1 MGERVALV
9 LLAAVA
15 AAVFTYGYLERLGR
29 RAWPAIACRALAWAA
44 IGLLVL
50 DLSCA
55 LRPAAGRA
63 LRPPLVLLDASL
75 SLGAAGGRWREA
87 LDSARAWGEVR
98 TFGGWGGTNDAG
110 PTGGRSRLGP
120 ALEAAAAS
128 DRPVLIVTDGE
139 IEDAPDLRPEL
150 LQRVG
155 IRLFPRQ
162 PVQDLALAAV
172 SGPARVTAGDTAR
185 FEVEL
190 RAIGGGTG
198 RDTVRVEVQAGRRVL
213 ARRAARLA
221 PGQAVR
227 LAIPTPTAGLQGT
240 ELLRIGLA
248 GAGDQEPR
256 DDARLW
262 ILEVSRTPGVV
273 LLASP
278 PDWDARFLF
287 QALREVAHLPV
298 AGYVSLAPGMWRGM
312 ETLAPVDLE
321 QVRQAARRADVL
333 VIKGQAP
340 DLLRN
345 PGARAVWR
353 WPSGEGGEAVLR
365 GDWYAEATGVS
376 PLANAFVG
384 LPVDSFPPL
393 MQVTPVEASAE
404 DWVALS
410 ARQGRRGV
418 GRPVFVGRVMARGRQ
433 VLTAADGFWR
443 WAFRGGSSEQA
454 YRGLVAATI
463 SWLLEE
469 PDTAR
474 GLARPLRPVA
484 EQGRP
489 LIFAWTGSG
498 TPTPLGIALDDGTG
512 ARRDTLR
519 FDGAGR
525 AELRLPPGAYRYRLD
540 GGGEGRVAV
549 EEYSSEFLPRPVA
562 LAEQPLPA
570 VRPVAI
576 TSTRAWIWLF
586 GLAIAGLA
594 GEWVV
599 RRRLGLR

>member
-1 MGERVALV
+1 MRLV
-9 LLAAVA
+9 LVLAAAVA

-29 RAWPAIACRALAWAA
+29 RAWPAMLCRALAWAA

-55 LRPAAGRA
+55 LRPGARRP
-63 LRPPLVLLDASL
+63 RPPLVLLDASL

-98 TFGGWGGTNDAG
+98 AFGGAGGAG
-110 PTGGRSRLGP
+110 DSVPAGGRSRLGP
-120 ALEAAAAS
+120 ALDVAAAS

-150 LQRVG
+150 LRRVG
-155 IRLFPRQ
+155 IRLFPREA
-162 PVQDLALAAV
+162 VEDLALAAV
-172 SGPARVTAGDTAR
+172 SGPARVTAGDTAH
-185 FEVEL
+185 FEVEV
-190 RAIGGGTG
+190 RSFGAR
-198 RDTVRVEVQAGRRVL
+198 RDTVWVEVQAGGRVL
-213 ARRAARLA
+213 ARRAARIA
-221 PGQAVR
+221 AGRAVR
-227 LAIPTPTAGLQGT
+227 LAIPTPTAGLQGA
-240 ELLRIGLA
+240 ELLRIELI
-248 GAGDQEPR
+248 GAADREPR

-262 ILEVSRTPGVV
+262 VLEVSRTPGVV

-287 QALREVAHLPV
+287 RAVRDVARLPV
-298 AGYVSLAPGMWRGM
+298 KGYASLTPGEWRGM
-312 ETLAPVDLE
+312 ETLAPVNPE
-321 QVRQAARRADVL
+321 EVRQAARRADVL
-333 VIKGQAP
+333 VVKGRTP
-340 DLLRN
+340 GLERN

-353 WPSGEGGEAVLR
+353 WPSGEGGEAVLP
-365 GDWYAEATGVS
+365 GDWYASLPGPS
-376 PLANAFVG
+376 PLSNAFVG

-393 MQVTPVEASAE
+393 LRVTPIEASPEA
-404 DWVALS
+404 WVALS
-410 ARQGRRGV
+410 AQLGRRGAERPVLV
-418 GRPVFVGRVMARGRQ
+418 GRATPSGRE

-454 YRGLVAATI
+454 YRGLVAAAM
-463 SWLLEE
+463 SWLLEQ
-469 PDTAR
+469 PDTTR
-474 GLARPLRPVA
+474 GRARPLRAVA

-498 TPTPLGIALDDGTG
+498 APVPLGIALEAGG
-512 ARRDTLR
+512 GVQRDTLR

-540 GGGEGRVAV
+540 GGGEGLVAV

-562 LAEQPLPA
+562 LAEQPLPE
-570 VRPVAI
+570 VRPAAI

-594 GEWVV
+594 GEWLV